1 MASSLMGRL
10 LKKAAKDNKVS
21 VLDSSS
27 FFDKDVVF
35 RSKTPLINQMLSGHI
50 DGGIRPGIYLVVGD
64 SRTFKTNFCVDL
76 MGDFLDENEDG
87 IALFFDSEF
96 GAKKCFEAR
105 GIDMSRVIHYA
116 LEDIEDLKFKMTQA
130 LEEVGENEKV
140 FIFIDSISQIAS
152 KKEVDN
158 AINENAAADLTR
170 ARELNSFFRII
181 TPKLMLK
188 KIPCFAINSYYDS
201 MVNQYAEPT
210 IKGGKQVFLSSDVVL
225 MVTRSQVKEK
235 DEKTLK
241 GWSFNYTA
249 FKSRYVREKSK
260 FSLVVT
266 YEGGIYKNSGLF
278 DWAMQSGH
286 LKSEKQGFYQF
297 NLEGFINGKSYRRSD
312 IEENYQSFFDALV
325 KNTDF
330 KEFVQRKYDLAT
342 VEEVAPEPIME
353 VDSET
358 GEITGSPISI

>member
-1 MASSLMGRL
+1 MAANSLMSRL
-10 LKKAAKDNKVS
+10 LKKAAKDNKVT

-27 FFDKDVVF
+27 FFDKDIVF
-35 RSKTPLINQMLSGHI
+35 RSKTPLINQMLSGYI
-50 DGGIRPGIYLVVGD
+50 DGGVRPGIYLVVGD

-76 MGDFLDENEDG
+76 MGDFLDEDPEN

-105 GIDMSRVIHYA
+105 GIDQSRVIHYA
-116 LEDIEDLKFKMTQA
+116 LENIEDLKFKMTQA
-130 LEEVGENEKV
+130 LDEIDESSAGKV
-140 FIFIDSISQIAS
+140 FVFIDSISQIAS
-152 KKEVDN
+152 KKEVEN
-158 AINENAAADLTR
+158 ALNENAAADLTR

-225 MVTRSQVKEK
+225 MVTRAQVKDDKE
-235 DEKTLK
+235 LK

-260 FSLVVT
+260 FSLIVT
-266 YEGGIYKNSGLF
+266 YEGGIYQNSGLF
-278 DWAMQSGH
+278 DWAMESGH

-297 NLEGFINGKSYRRSD
+297 NLDGFIDGKSYRRKD
-312 IEENYQSFFDALV
+312 IEENRQDFFDALV
-325 KNTDF
+325 KNAEF
-330 KEFVQRKYDLAT
+330 KEYVRFKYDLANT
-342 VEEVAPEPIME
+342 AVEEDVGRKPDYQE

-358 GEITGSPISI
+358 GEILS